1 MSSNILS
8 IMKKEFARFF
18 GDRRML
24 VTALIMPGLMIYL
37 LYSLMGQALT
47 SMDSVDQQHVPTVYA
62 VNLPQSIR
70 NLPQVADMDLRSLSM
85 EELAETK
92 DQIAGKSVDV
102 CLVFPGDFDALVEAY
117 EAASTEAPAPNI
129 EIFYNST
136 STESSSL
143 FTRMRTVLDDY
154 ESSLANKFD
163 INRGE
168 QDFDLASEKEAS
180 GYVFSS
186 MLPLLLLIF
195 LFSGCMALAPESIA
209 GEKERGTIA
218 TLLITPIKRSELAIG
233 KILSL
238 ACLGFLCGLS
248 STIGT
253 LLSLPKLM
261 GAASDDLS
269 MNIYGMQDY
278 VALALVI
285 LSSILV
291 IITLISIISAFSKTV
306 KEANTAVM
314 PLMIVVMLTGV
325 TAMFGGG
332 PQKETLYYL
341 VPLYNSVQTM
351 SGIFSFQY
359 ASTTMLITVVSNLVY
374 ACIGGFVLT
383 KMFNSEK
390 VIFSK

>member
-1 MSSNILS
+1 MMRNVFA

-24 VTALIMPGLMIYL
+24 ITALIMPGLMIYL
-37 LYSLMGQALT
+37 LYSFMGQALM
-47 SMDSVDQQHVPTVYA
+47 SMGTVDQTHVPTVYV
-62 VNLPQSIR
+62 VNLPHSIR
-70 NLPQVADMDLRSLSM
+70 SLPQVADMDLRDISTN
-85 EELAETK
+85 ELAETK
-92 DQIAGKSVDV
+92 NQIANKDVDL
-102 CLVFPGDFDALVEAY
+102 CLVFPNDFDTLVAEY
-117 EAASTEAPAPNI
+117 EASEANPASNI
-129 EIFYNST
+129 EMFYNST
-136 STESSSL
+136 ATESSSL
-143 FTRMRTVLDDY
+143 FMRMRTVLDDY

-163 INRGE
+163 VNRG
-168 QDFDLASEKEAS
+168 QQSFDLASDKDTS
-180 GYVFSS
+180 GFIFSS

-248 STIGT
+248 STVGT
-253 LLSLPKLM
+253 MISLPKLM
-261 GAASDDLS
+261 GAEGDSLN
-269 MNIYGMQDY
+269 MNIYGTQDY

-332 PQKETLYYL
+332 PQKETLYYF

-359 ASTTMLITVVSNLVY
+359 ASTTMIITVVSNLVY
-374 ACIGGFVLT
+374 ACIGGYVLT